1 MEEIK
6 IEEHSMRLDSLNLWD
21 ENARFPDSYFD
32 ASEED
37 LIKHFLRDSNFRI
50 ISFMKEVIKDLDL
63 PILEK
68 LVVWSNDDTYIV
80 LEGNRRLTCYKLLSN
95 PQLAAGV
102 DVKLFNSIK
111 ELSDKVSVDES
122 FELPCVISNDKDT
135 CFRYI
140 DRKHSKNNNEIPWLE
155 PERVNYSNRRNGS
168 AKEADLLK
176 LAITNYVRDLDL
188 PSEIKSLVLG
198 KGYVTTFFR
207 LIASS
212 SAKEVYGLTTD
223 KEGSLSYKDPSFPE
237 KIKVIIYEVIN
248 KESFSGQ
255 RVDSRELSKKED
267 IKDYLTNVK
276 KENVEKVNKEISK
289 STEKDIFGGESIKH
303 PNFGST
309 EKKPRVLPKSSN
321 RKHLIPNNC
330 RIRIGSTKINNIYR
344 ELKDDLLLDESNSSV
359 PNAVGVLFRVFMEI
373 SLDHYA
379 KVNGHIF
386 KQSDGISIKIPWVV
400 NSLLNKGYD
409 KQTFNNIN
417 KVGSAKKENTYLSID
432 NFHEYVHS
440 STTQPTSS
448 ELKLKWDNLQTFF
461 ELIWDDIN
469 SGKK

>member
-1 MEEIK
+1 M
-6 IEEHSMRLDSLNLWD
+6 WD

-37 LIKHFLRDSNFRI
+37 LIKHFLSDNNFRI
-50 ISFMKEVIKDLDL
+50 LSFMKEVINDIDL
-63 PILEK
+63 PVLEK
-68 LVVWSNDDTYIV
+68 LVIWKNVNRHIV
-80 LEGNRRLTCYKLLSN
+80 LEGNRRVTCYKLLSN
-95 PQLAAGV
+95 PQLASGV
-102 DVKLFNSIK
+102 DEKLFKSIK
-111 ELSDKVSVDES
+111 ELSEKVSIDES
-122 FELPCVISNDKDT
+122 FELQCVISNDKNT

-140 DRKHSKNNNEIPWLE
+140 DRKHSKNNNEVPWLE

-176 LAITNYVRDLDL
+176 LAITNYVRELDL

-207 LIASS
+207 LIAST
-212 SAKEVYGLTTD
+212 SAKEVYGLATD
-223 KEGSLSYKDPSFPE
+223 KEGSLSFKDPSFPE

-267 IKDYLTNVK
+267 IKEYLTNVK
-276 KENVEKVNKEISK
+276 RENVEEVEKQISK
-289 STEKDIFGGESIKH
+289 STEKDIFGEESIKH
-303 PNFGST
+303 PNSGNP
-309 EKKPRVLPKSSN
+309 EKKPRVLPKSSS
-321 RKHLIPNNC
+321 RRHLIPNNC
-330 RIRIGSTKINNIYR
+330 RIRIESTKINNIYR
-344 ELKDDLLLDESNSSV
+344 ELRDDLLLDDSSSSV
-359 PNAVGVLFRVFMEI
+359 PNAVGVLFRVFMEV

-379 KVNGHIF
+379 KINGYIF
-386 KQSDGISIKIPWVV
+386 KQSDGISAKIPWVV
-400 NSLLNKGYD
+400 NSLQSKGYD

-440 STTQPTSS
+440 ATTQPTSS